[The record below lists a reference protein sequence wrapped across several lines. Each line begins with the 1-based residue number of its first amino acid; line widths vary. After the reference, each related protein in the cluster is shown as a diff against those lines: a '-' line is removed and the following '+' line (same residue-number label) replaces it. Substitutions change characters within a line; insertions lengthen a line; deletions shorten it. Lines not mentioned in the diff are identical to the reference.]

1 MGDEGVNGN
10 HGINGINAMA
20 EMAGDYGDYG
30 YDEEYE
36 EEIEDERYELREAM
50 EDEFEEEL
58 EEQYDDEYESFDDNE
73 HGQSYGVLSYD
84 DDDAGYEALMEYDA
98 EHEQEAY
105 YDGAL
110 DAKEEAMVEDYDALY
125 DVNGEGGDV
134 EEDIIVGELE
144 GDSETLMQK
153 KEADAMIADA
163 FWGLEVYSVA
173 FGVLCCLC
181 IVCACHRRSVQ
192 AAEAEKAFGYAP
204 YGGNHANGNG
214 GF

>member
-1 MGDEGVNGN
+1 MFVSSVV
-10 HGINGINAMA
+10 HFVFIVFPLCLYCVHSVFVQTAMCSRNLFSSVSTLCFLSVLHCIRN
-20 EMAGDYGDYG
+20 MYCYPTCCLLVCV
-30 YDEEYE
+30 EY
-36 EEIEDERYELREAM
+36 
-50 EDEFEEEL
+50 
-58 EEQYDDEYESFDDNE
+58 
-73 HGQSYGVLSYD
+73 
-84 DDDAGYEALMEYDA
+84 
-98 EHEQEAY
+98 
-105 YDGAL
+105 
-110 DAKEEAMVEDYDALY
+110 
-125 DVNGEGGDV
+125 
-134 EEDIIVGELE
+134 E

-214 GF
+214 GFKRVFGQVDDHEEDPEMGRSLGNHSDEEERLYSQ